1 MDRHKKTGFSL
12 VELMVVV
19 AIISILASMAIPS
32 YQIYVIRGSRAAVQV
47 ELLQL
52 ANLQEKIYLNSS
64 QSSASLSNA
73 YNGTNASTN
82 GLGSSGTSKDGKYA
96 LGLSTPTDQ
105 SFTLTATPLPGQSQ
119 ARDGSLSITQSGQKV
134 WGGTSW

>member
-52 ANLQEKIYLNSS
+52 ANLQEKIYLTSS
-64 QSSASLSNA
+64 
-73 YNGTNASTN
+73 
-82 GLGSSGTSKDGKYA
+82 
-96 LGLSTPTDQ
+96 
-105 SFTLTATPLPGQSQ
+105 
-119 ARDGSLSITQSGQKV
+119 
-134 WGGTSW
+134 